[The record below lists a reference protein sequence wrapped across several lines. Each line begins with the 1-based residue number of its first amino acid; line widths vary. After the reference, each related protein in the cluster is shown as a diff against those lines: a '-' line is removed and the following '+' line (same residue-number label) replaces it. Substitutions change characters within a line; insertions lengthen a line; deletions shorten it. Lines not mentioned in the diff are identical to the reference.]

1 MYPKTRIC
9 KAVALLLTAA
19 AASQAMAQ
27 QASADNTA
35 SVVITGS
42 RIART
47 NLFSSTPVLAVT
59 PQSMADLGIENFADM
74 ATQLAQ
80 FAPAFG
86 ESRTQSTFSGVGT
99 SGLNRANLRNLSSV
113 RSLVLINGRR
123 VPGGSSVSTAADFNS
138 IPTANIERVEIITG
152 GASAVYGAD
161 AVAGVVNIITRKN
174 VQGIELSLSYGESE
188 AGDNTHP
195 TVSLLAGGK
204 FGDAGRA
211 LLTFQYDKQ
220 GQVSCADRYICAE
233 DFAWTS
239 AGTITR
245 GDAAKS
251 GIGLAGRFIIDGKN
265 YTRRN
270 GSFTDSTGKLIE
282 FSVPVD
288 GYNRNA
294 QRDLAIPTTR
304 VLVAGDVE
312 YKLAPKV
319 SAFGEFNFA
328 QNSINSR
335 FEGHPFQSSSD
346 KFGGSSGL
354 SPTIPVS
361 NPYIPAELRAVIPTT
376 QTEIQ
381 WLQRFG
387 SENVGGN
394 RGAQSDRNMA
404 RTVVGLKGELASLA
418 GLGRDWRWEVSNT
431 WGRTRVN
438 LGTQGLVGLGQLYY
452 GLRVEP
458 DPSNPGGYRCADVV
472 ARSQGCVPINPFAPY
487 TDAMSKYLS
496 LSSTSVGESTL
507 NSSTAHMNGVL
518 AELPAGSLR
527 VAAGVEHRRIS
538 GNLDHDTVINNGLAT
553 GNQLADV
560 TKATTTTKEVF
571 VEALVPIL
579 ADKPFI
585 NALNFEGAFRHSTT
599 EKTSYDTWKFGGD
612 WEPVTGLRFR
622 AVKARSVRAP
632 VADDLSGGGET
643 AGVVNDPCIKWG
655 ASTNTALRTKCAAE
669 GIPDNYDP
677 ILLIQQGVRGFV
689 GGNPDLTPEVATTL
703 TYGFVWQPPQ
713 LKGFSLTVDR
723 FEIKVDDVIT
733 TVGRQISVDSCYGAS
748 GLFCSNVKRGSTPLL
763 PGANYVL
770 LAVDDRTANLAQ
782 LGVSGIDLEA
792 RYGLKLGAWG
802 DLDASMTATFY
813 DEAYKVPLPGRDK
826 VDLLDQAG
834 GSTSDQGYIKRTASL
849 NFTHKLGAFRTNWN
863 MRHIGSAEMNTSS
876 KAAGFP
882 RIGAHTYHNV
892 RVGYQLNKGTEV
904 SVGVTNLFDKQ
915 PPFFGSGRSGTQ
927 ALDTVP
933 GYYDVFGRSYSASL
947 KMKF

>member
-1 MYPKTRIC
+1 MHQKNRIC

-19 AASQAMAQ
+19 AASQVSAQ
-27 QASADNTA
+27 QAPTDTTA
-35 SVVITGS
+35 TVVITGS
-42 RIART
+42 RIARP
-47 NLFSSTPVLAVT
+47 NLVSATPVLAVT
-59 PQSMADLGIENFADM
+59 PQTMADLGIENFADM

-99 SGLNRANLRNLSSV
+99 SGLNRANLRNLGSV
-113 RSLVLINGRR
+113 RSLVLVNGRR
-123 VPGGSSVSTAADFNS
+123 VPGGSSVSTAPDFNS

-174 VQGIELSLSYGESE
+174 VQGVEVSLSYGESE

-195 TVSLLAGGK
+195 TLSVLAGGK

-211 LLTFQYDKQ
+211 LLTFQFDKQ
-220 GQVSCADRYICAE
+220 GQVSCADRYLCAE
-233 DFAWTS
+233 DFAWNS
-239 AGTITR
+239 PASVVR
-245 GDAAKS
+245 GAAAKS

-270 GSFTDSTGKLIE
+270 GSFTDSTGKLYE
-282 FSVPVD
+282 FDVATD
-288 GYNRNA
+288 GFNRNA
-294 QRDLAIPTTR
+294 QRDLAIPTKR

-312 YKLAPKV
+312 YKLAPKL

-328 QNSINSR
+328 QNSIQSQ

-346 KFGGSSGL
+346 KFGGGSGL
-354 SPTIPVS
+354 SPTIPVN
-361 NPYIPAELRAVIPTT
+361 NPFIPAALRAVIPAS

-387 SENVGGN
+387 AENIGGN

-404 RTVVGLKGELASLA
+404 RTVVGLKGELANIA
-418 GLGRDWRWEVSNT
+418 GVGRDWRWEVSNT

-458 DPSNPGGYRCADVV
+458 DPSSPGSFRCADVV

-487 TDAMSKYLS
+487 TAAMSNYLS
-496 LSSTSVGESTL
+496 LSSTSVGQSTL

-527 VAAGVEHRRIS
+527 VAAGVERRSIG

-553 GNQLADV
+553 GNQLGDV
-560 TKATTTTKEVF
+560 TKATTVTKEVF

-585 NALNFEGAFRHSTT
+585 NSLNFEGAFRHSTT
-599 EKTSYDTWKFGGD
+599 QTTSYDTWKFGGD
-612 WEPVTGLRFR
+612 WEPIDGLRFR

-643 AGVVNDPCIKWG
+643 AGVVNDPCINWG
-655 ASTNTALRTKCAAE
+655 ASTNASVRTKCAAE
-669 GIPDNYDP
+669 GIPSNYDP
-677 ILLIQQGVRGFV
+677 ILLIRQGVRGFV
-689 GGNPDLTPEVATTL
+689 GGNPNVKPETANTL
-703 TYGFVWQPPQ
+703 TYGFVWQPKQ
-713 LKGFSLTVDR
+713 LKNFSLSVDR
-723 FEIKVDDVIT
+723 FEIKIDDVIT
-733 TVGRQISVDSCYGAS
+733 TVGRQLAVDSCYGAS

-770 LAVDDRTANLAQ
+770 LAVDDRADNLAQ
-782 LGVSGIDLEA
+782 LGVAGVDIEA
-792 RYGLKLGAWG
+792 RYGMKLGAWG
-802 DLDASMTATFY
+802 DLDAAMTATFY

-826 VDLLDQAG
+826 TDLLDQAG
-834 GSTSDQGYIKRTASL
+834 GSTSDQGWIKQTATF
-849 NFTHKLGAFRTNWN
+849 NFTHKFGALRTNWN

-882 RIGAHTYHNV
+882 RIGSHTYHNL
-892 RVGYQLNKGTEV
+892 RVGYQVNKATEV

-915 PPFFGSGRSGTQ
+915 PPFFGSGRAGTQ